1 MKNNKYFTPDI
12 EDFYVGVVYEKYSQ
26 GLQIDEFGRF
36 LPEETRDNEVKWR
49 EGVIKYPSDIVHLK
63 IALDK
68 ETVRIPYLTK
78 EQIEAEGWTS
88 FITEYEGDIVPEKMT
103 YTFFRED
110 RNYMLGWWFNI
121 NKITLIIKDPSL
133 VLDYYTEPTFR
144 GECKDINTF
153 RKIIKLLGI

>member
-1 MKNNKYFTPDI
+1 MENNKYFTPDI
-12 EDFYVGVVYEKYSQ
+12 EDLCIGYELVSNLEKQ
-26 GLQIDEFGRF
+26 NIGIGRVP
-36 LPEETRDNEVKWR
+36 LRISKDNISHVLSNVDTYEV
-49 EGVIKYPSDIVHLK
+49 
-63 IALDK
+63 
-68 ETVRIPYLTK
+68 PYLTK

-110 RNYMLGWWFNI
+110 RNYMLGWWFNT

-133 VLDYYTEPTFR
+133 VSDYYTEPTFR

>member
-1 MKNNKYFTPDI
+1 MENNKYFTPDI
-12 EDFYVGVVYEKYSQ
+12 EDICIGYEYEQLVTPLSESLGK
-26 GLQIDEFGRF
+26 GEEEWMKCKFPDPFTID
-36 LPEETRDNEVKWR
+36 
-49 EGVIKYPSDIVHLK
+49 
-63 IALDK
+63 
-68 ETVRIPYLTK
+68 RILLLYERKKQLRVSYLTK

-88 FITEYEGDIVPEKMT
+88 FITEYKGDIVPENMT

-110 RNYMLGWWFNI
+110 RNYMLGWNFNT

-133 VLDYYTEPTFR
+133 VENYYNEPTFR

>member
-1 MKNNKYFTPDI
+1 MHLDNLKRKQMENKYFTPDI
-12 EDFYVGVVYEKYSQ
+12 EDLCIGYECELLMNTNVS
-26 GLQIDEFGRF
+26 IINPTSNAPEFKPF
-36 LPEETRDNEVKWR
+36 IFEKN
-49 EGVIKYPSDIVHLK
+49 K
-63 IALDK
+63 IELLIELYDSIR
-68 ETVRIPYLTK
+68 VPYLTK

-88 FITEYEGDIVPEKMT
+88 FITEYKGDIVPENMT

-110 RNYMLGWWFNI
+110 RNYMLGWNFNT

-133 VLDYYTEPTFR
+133 VENYYNEPTFR